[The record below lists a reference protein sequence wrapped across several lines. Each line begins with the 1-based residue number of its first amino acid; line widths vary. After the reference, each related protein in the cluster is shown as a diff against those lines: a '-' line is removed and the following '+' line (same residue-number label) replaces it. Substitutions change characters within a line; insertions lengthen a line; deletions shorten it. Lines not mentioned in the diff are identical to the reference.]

1 MDEMDYP
8 YRLVYYI
15 KDRSFSLSKKRYE
28 GKIER
33 DGQMIDHYKYDFLF
47 DGRSQEMK
55 DRMDRIK
62 KRKQPII
69 PGKRGV
75 IEFAAESDQDAI
87 RGIVELI
94 FEEPETLKI
103 I

>member
-1 MDEMDYP
+1 MDYP
-8 YRLVYYI
+8 YRLLYHK
-15 KDRSFSLSKKRYE
+15 KDGSFTLSKKKYE
-28 GKIER
+28 GKKER
-33 DGQMIDHYKYDFLF
+33 EGQMIDHYRYELLF

-55 DRMDRIK
+55 DRIDRIK
-62 KRKQPII
+62 KSKLPLI
-69 PGKRGV
+69 PGNRGE
-75 IEFAAESDQDAI
+75 IEFSAESDEDAI